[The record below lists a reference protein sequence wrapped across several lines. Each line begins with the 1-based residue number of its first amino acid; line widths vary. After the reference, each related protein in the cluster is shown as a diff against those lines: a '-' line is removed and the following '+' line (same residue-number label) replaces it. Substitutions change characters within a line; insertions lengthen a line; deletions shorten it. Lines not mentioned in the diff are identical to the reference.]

1 MSLFKETN
9 LYILYMDVD
18 KVLVDLG
25 VIGQL
30 KGADKLGVYK
40 TLGEQQLIIDSG
52 QNYMQGLYR
61 WYNRCN
67 RTEVLSYL
75 WNIVSACER
84 VSTLFNDP
92 GTDKTASLRMS
103 FKKSVENAM
112 GGLVH
117 LKTTYSN
124 DSNTVSQLNLIHSRL
139 EEACSRIV
147 IKPSE

>member
-1 MSLFKETN
+1 METN
-9 LYILYMDVD
+9 LCIIYMNAD

-40 TLGEQQLIIDSG
+40 TLGEKQLIIDSG

-75 WNIVSACER
+75 WNIVSACEK
-84 VSTLFNDP
+84 VCTLFNDP
-92 GTDKTASLRMS
+92 GTNKTASLRMS
-103 FKKSVENAM
+103 LKKSIEDAM

-117 LKTTYSN
+117 LRTTYSN

-139 EEACSRIV
+139 EEACSKII